1 METKKEKTL
10 QSAPPGLATGA
21 LKLIIGEDMFNY
33 FVAAVGYKVVEHQ
46 LQVKM
51 VEYNPKPRNKDKEE
65 DEEEKPTYQIRV
77 PGGSFDPDDLIEVIN
92 KLDSEIIST
101 HKKNELKRKIEME
114 VGYARMDK
122 SYKEEDHMVRAKYAK
137 NFSVIV
143 RSFFIPG
150 QEDKLE
156 VILKNCI
163 LQTLKREMEDE
174 VSGEFTSATLVFD
187 KRLEDGHC
195 KYTAVIN
202 DLKGP
207 DSTKG
212 SGDLDIISSEYMSAD
227 LASRRVWGGHRVVL
241 RSGLLHIRELMKE
254 QKETAIVNNLNS
266 LLA

>member
-1 METKKEKTL
+1 MEKKEKIL
-10 QSAPPGLATGA
+10 PVPGLAAGA

-33 FVAAVGYKVVEHQ
+33 FVAAVGYKIVEHQ
-46 LQVKM
+46 LQIKM
-51 VEYNPKPRNKDKEE
+51 VEYDPKKPNEE
-65 DEEEKPTYQIRV
+65 IKTTQIRV

-92 KLDSEIIST
+92 NLGSET
-101 HKKNELKRKIEME
+101 LPTRKKDELKRKIEME

-122 SYKEEDHMVRAKYAK
+122 LYKDEDHATRAKYAK
-137 NFSVIV
+137 NFFVIV

-150 QEDKLE
+150 QEEKLE
-156 VILKNCI
+156 LILKNCI

-187 KRLEDGHC
+187 KRSEDGHC

-202 DLKGP
+202 DLDAP
-207 DSTKG
+207 ESSKG

-254 QKETAIVNNLNS
+254 QKESAIVNNLNA
-266 LLA
+266 LLV